1 MTENEIEVAQPAKEP
16 INPYLM
22 GFIAWLVAIV
32 LCGAIVLFGFWQ
44 RTIARSMDKYHQA
57 ARYEKIE
64 VKKEVSAALPP
75 FTAVPVEASFFRKP
89 LTVTELNT
97 ALRTEAINYTVA
109 SGDSVW
115 GIANKFDLSV
125 ESVLYANF
133 NILQDKSDN
142 LKPGQ
147 VLTIPPTNGLFH
159 KWTSRDTIESVASKY
174 GAKPEDILLFIGNQL
189 DLSNPEIKSGTM
201 VMVPGGNRQ
210 LTEVTFAAIV
220 VDDKGNKRSGFA
232 GPGACGVIGQGL
244 VGSGYFIWPSAV
256 HYLTG
261 NDYGPGH
268 RGIDI
273 GAGIGSQLFAADSG
287 VVVYAGWLDGGY
299 GNFVVIDHGTGFQT
313 LYEHLERIHVRCGD
327 SVFQG
332 DVIGTAGSTGNSTG
346 PHLHFEIRYAGSSVN
361 PWDYLP

>member
-1 MTENEIEVAQPAKEP
+1 MTEMENEVIKPAKEP
-16 INPYLM
+16 VNPYLLS
-22 GFIAWLVAIV
+22 FIGWLVAIV

-44 RTIARSMDKYHQA
+44 RTVARSMEKYHQA

-64 VKKEVSAALPP
+64 VKKDVVAALPP
-75 FTAVPVEASFFRKP
+75 FTAEPVEAGFFRKP
-89 LTVTELNT
+89 LTNTELDT
-97 ALRTEAINYTVA
+97 EYRTEAIEYTVA

-115 GIANKFDLSV
+115 GIANRFKLSV

-147 VLTIPPTNGLFH
+147 VLTIPPTDGLYH
-159 KWTSRDTIESVASKY
+159 KWTSRDTIASVASKY
-174 GAKPEDILLFIGNQL
+174 GAKPEDILLFIGNKL
-189 DLSNPEIKSGTM
+189 DLSNPVIKSGTM
-201 VMVPGGNRQ
+201 VMVPGGNRE
-210 LTEVTFAAIV
+210 LTEITYAAVV
-220 VDDKGNKRSGFA
+220 VDDQGNKRSGFM
-232 GPGACGVIGQGL
+232 GPGACGIIGQGL

-273 GAGIGSQLFAADSG
+273 GAGMGSQLFAADSG
-287 VVVYAGWLDGGY
+287 VVVYAGWLEGGY
-299 GNFVVIDHGTGFQT
+299 GNFVVIDHGNGYQT
-313 LYEHLERIHVRCGD
+313 LYEHLEHINVSCGS
-327 SVFQG
+327 SVYQG
-332 DVIGTAGSTGNSTG
+332 DVIGTAGTTGNSTG